1 MAGIKGLTVIALLVI
16 VANCLAGCASPAS
29 KIAIVAHDLPCTRQ
43 HQHTVAIVTQGGGE
57 TGTMDFPTI
66 SNNDFAKAIEE
77 SIIENNLFTQV
88 INGNSE
94 NGSDYLLSVSIINM
108 SKPMFGANLTVNMEA
123 GWSLSDLKTKKIF
136 MRKAIKSSH
145 TATMKEAFVGVTR
158 FRFAVEGAIRKN
170 IESGL
175 MAISKLELE

>member
-1 MAGIKGLTVIALLVI
+1 M
-16 VANCLAGCASPAS
+16 NSD
-29 KIAIVAHDLPCTRQ
+29 KI
-43 HQHTVAIVTQGGGE
+43 
-57 TGTMDFPTI
+57 MDNPIDAQNT
-66 SNNDFAKAIEE
+66 
-77 SIIENNLFTQV
+77 L
-88 INGNSE
+88 
-94 NGSDYLLSVSIINM
+94 
-108 SKPMFGANLTVNMEA
+108 EA
-123 GWSLSDLKTKKIF
+123 RYRKTKKIF